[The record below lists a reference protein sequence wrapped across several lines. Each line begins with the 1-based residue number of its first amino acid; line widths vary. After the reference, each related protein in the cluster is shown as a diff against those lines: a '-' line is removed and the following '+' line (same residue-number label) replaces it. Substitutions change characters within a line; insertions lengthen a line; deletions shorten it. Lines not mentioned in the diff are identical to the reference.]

1 MTLKRSSL
9 VLISSSLLIGCGGGK
24 EETASCPG
32 GYISIG
38 GGYCREVKCSDNVIH
53 PSKLNAYHK
62 QTFKDGGYKC
72 SGYRPIPIF
81 SGQPIP
87 ASK

>member
-32 GYISIG
+32 GYISI
-38 GGYCREVKCSDNVIH
+38 
-53 PSKLNAYHK
+53 
-62 QTFKDGGYKC
+62 
-72 SGYRPIPIF
+72 
-81 SGQPIP
+81 
-87 ASK
+87 